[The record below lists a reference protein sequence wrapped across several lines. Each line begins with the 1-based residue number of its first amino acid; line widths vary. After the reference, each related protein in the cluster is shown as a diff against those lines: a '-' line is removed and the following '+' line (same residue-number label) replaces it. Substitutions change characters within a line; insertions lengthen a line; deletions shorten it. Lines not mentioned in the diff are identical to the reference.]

1 MARLTVQSTADA
13 FLTPLRPFAFDSG
26 GTLYRVVLLLAFLYP
41 SVLATWFDIA

>member
-26 GTLYRVVLLLAFLYP
+26 GTLYIAFLYP